1 MSELCRFRGIVIV
14 MYTREHGPPHF
25 HARSAGR
32 SAVIDIASMQ
42 ITRGRLPHAARRYVL
57 SWARRRQPELQDAW
71 DRAERGQDPGKIA
84 PPE

>member
-25 HARSAGR
+25 HARSAGG

-42 ITRGRLPHAARRYVL
+42 VTRGRLPHAARRYVL
-57 SWARRRQPELQDAW
+57 SWARRRRPELQNAW